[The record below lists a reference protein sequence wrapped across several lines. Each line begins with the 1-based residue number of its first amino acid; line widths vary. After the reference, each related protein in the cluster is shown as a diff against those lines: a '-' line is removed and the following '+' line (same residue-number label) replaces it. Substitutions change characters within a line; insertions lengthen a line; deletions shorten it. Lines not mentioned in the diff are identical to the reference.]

1 MQSEKMSGEKNFF
14 YGKQHTE
21 EIRQIMSTNIK
32 AAWSK
37 NYDRLSEIRKR
48 CAVSG
53 EKHHNWKGGAV
64 SGGKKHRL
72 RMKVLAVYGDKC
84 MIPGCDFSH
93 MVHVHHIVPRAE
105 QGADVVENCILLCPN
120 HHSMADAELFEREY
134 LLSLVAK
141 VRSDFSPLGDSGL

>member
-1 MQSEKMSGEKNFF
+1 
-14 YGKQHTE
+14 
-21 EIRQIMSTNIK
+21 MSTNIK